1 MVAGSRR
8 THALEKRKA
17 MKRPKQIAEP
27 GVSDYALDDVSDYA
41 LDPNNN
47 FPEPNF
53 KGDERRWRLRMDW
66 RAGVGERCNKQ
77 RREKR
82 ARERREQ
89 LRRTKR

>member
-1 MVAGSRR
+1 
-8 THALEKRKA
+8 

-41 LDPNNN
+41 LD
-47 FPEPNF
+47 FPEPDL

-82 ARERREQ
+82 AREKRER